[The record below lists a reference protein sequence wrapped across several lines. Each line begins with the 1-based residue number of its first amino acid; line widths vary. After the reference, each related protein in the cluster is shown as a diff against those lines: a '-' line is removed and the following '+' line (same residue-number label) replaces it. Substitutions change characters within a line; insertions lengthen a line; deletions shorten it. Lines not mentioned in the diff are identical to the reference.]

1 MKYDATID
9 EMGGAIVLSCKGL
22 GIKNIEYPYSII
34 TKKGVAKTIM
44 DYKYEQLDEDIEI
57 DLYDIREEEDYQ
69 TKKIRESKEMKASN
83 NSLQVPKF

>member
-22 GIKNIEYPYSII
+22 GIKNIEYPYNKI
-34 TKKGVAKTIM
+34 TKKGVAKTIT
-44 DYKYEQLDEDIEI
+44 DYLYNQLDDDVEI

-69 TKKIRESKEMKASN
+69 TKKIRESKEMNPHN
-83 NSLQVPKF
+83 NSLEVPKI